1 MDVLLAFYDCFSH
14 LWLFVPSQWKY
25 IAVMM
30 SVVVP
35 VMSKMLLLLLLM
47 MMMMMMMIG
56 KLVLVASILLPHIAP
71 EMPANV
77 KD

>member
-1 MDVLLAFYDCFSH
+1 
-14 LWLFVPSQWKY
+14 
-25 IAVMM
+25 MM

-71 EMPANV
+71 DMPANV